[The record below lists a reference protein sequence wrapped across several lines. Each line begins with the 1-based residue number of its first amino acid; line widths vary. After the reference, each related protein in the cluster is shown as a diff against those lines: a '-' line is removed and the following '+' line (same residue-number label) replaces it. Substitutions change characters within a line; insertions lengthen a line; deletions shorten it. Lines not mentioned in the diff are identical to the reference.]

1 MIVPF
6 ESLND
11 LDPAHG
17 GAPYERQLNT
27 FSGEIH
33 HAAAAGR
40 RPDDN
45 QIT

>member
-6 ESLND
+6 ESLNNI
-11 LDPAHG
+11 DPAHG

-27 FSGEIH
+27 FAGEIH
-33 HAAAAGR
+33 QAVAAGWL
-40 RPDDN
+40 PDDN